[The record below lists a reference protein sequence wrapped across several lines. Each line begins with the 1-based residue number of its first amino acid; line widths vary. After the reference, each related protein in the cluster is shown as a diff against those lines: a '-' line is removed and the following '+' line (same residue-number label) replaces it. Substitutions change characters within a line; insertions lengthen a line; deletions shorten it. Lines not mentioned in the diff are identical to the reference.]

1 MAQLTFVRRSFLHA
15 LGLSAGGLALGL
27 AHAGEPAK
35 PTVTPKEPAALR
47 PNVFL
52 QVRHDGSVTIVCHR
66 SEMGQGVR
74 STLPTLI
81 ADELGADMR
90 QVTILQGD
98 GDKAYGDQNTDG
110 SSSVRKNYEDI
121 RRVGATARVML
132 IEAAA
137 KQWGVKP
144 ETCTAKNHGVT
155 HPTKGTKGFSVL
167 VADAAK
173 LSIPD
178 AKKVPLRPDAEL
190 THVFRDMPLLDGPD
204 IVTGKA
210 RFGADVKI
218 PQMLV
223 AVIARPPVVGGKVK
237 PFDPAKALAIKG
249 VKKVVELPQPKAP
262 YAFQALGGVAVIA
275 DDTWSALK
283 GRAALSLSWDDGAN
297 GALDSAAYREE
308 LFAAV
313 RAPGDV
319 VRKTGDV
326 DAALAAAAKKVE
338 AEYFVP
344 HLAHAPMEPP
354 ACLASFTGDACEVW
368 TSTQNPQAAKTEV
381 ARALGLDESKVTV
394 HVTLLGGGFG
404 RKSKA
409 DFASE
414 AALLSKAAGAP
425 VRVQWTREDDV
436 QHDYYH
442 STCAM
447 KLAAGL
453 DKGNKITAW
462 LHRAAFPSISST
474 FKEGVVHGGEGE
486 LQQGTLDFPFAI
498 PNVRAENGKATASV
512 RIGWLRS
519 VHNINFAFATGSF
532 IDEIAQARG
541 DDPRDV
547 LLEVIGPSRVV
558 SLGDL
563 GVAKLPNYGAT
574 LDQHP
579 IDTARLRHVIE
590 RVTELSSWKASRKA
604 GRALGLAA
612 HRSFLTYTAAV
623 VSVVQLPGG
632 KIHVDEAWLVAD
644 AGRIVNTERAR
655 SQMEGAVIFGMSIA
669 LHGAI
674 TFKKGAVE
682 QTNFRDYRLVRM
694 NEAPKAIHVE
704 LVKSE
709 ARPGGIG
716 EPGVPPIAPAIAN
729 AVFAATGKRIRDLPM
744 SKAGLV

>member
-1 MAQLTFVRRSFLHA
+1 MAGVTFVRRSFLQA
-15 LGLSAGGLALGL
+15 LGLGAAGLSLGL
-27 AHAGEPAK
+27 ARAEAPK
-35 PTVTPKEPAALR
+35 PESKQAPGLR
-47 PNVFL
+47 PSVFL
-52 QVRHDGSVTIVCHR
+52 HIAADGTVSIVCHR

-74 STLPTLI
+74 STLPALI
-81 ADELGADMR
+81 ADELGADPKT
-90 QVTILQGD
+90 VTIVQAD
-98 GDKAYGDQNTDG
+98 GDKSYGDQNTDG
-110 SSSVRKNYEDI
+110 SSSIRKGYEDL

-132 IEAAA
+132 VAAAA
-137 KQWGVKP
+137 KQWGVK
-144 ETCTAKNHGVT
+144 EDTCTTRDGTIVHLPSKK
-155 HPTKGTKGFSVL
+155 TKPFAAV

-173 LSIPD
+173 LKVPD
-178 AKKVPLRPDAEL
+178 PKKVVLRPDAEL
-190 THVFRDMPLLDGPD
+190 VHVFRDLPLVDGPG
-204 IVTGKA
+204 IVDGKA
-210 RFGADVKI
+210 KFGADVTV
-218 PQMLV
+218 PGMLV
-223 AVIARPPVVGGKVK
+223 AVIARPPVVGGKAK
-237 PFDPAKALAIKG
+237 SFDPAPALAIKG
-249 VKKVVELPQPKAP
+249 VKKVVELAQPKAP
-262 YAFQALGGVAVIA
+262 FAFQALGGIAVIA
-275 DDTWSALK
+275 EDTWSALK
-283 GRAALSLSWDDGAN
+283 GRAALSITWDDGAN
-297 GALDSAAYREE
+297 GSLDSTAYREE
-308 LFAAV
+308 LLAAV

-326 DAALAAAAKKVE
+326 DAALASAAKKIE
-338 AEYFVP
+338 AEYFIP

-368 TSTQNPQAAKTEV
+368 TSTQNPQAVRTEV
-381 ARALGLDESKVTV
+381 ARALGLEEAKVTV

-436 QHDYYH
+436 RHDYYH
-442 STCAM
+442 STCAVR
-447 KLAAGL
+447 LTAGL
-453 DKGNKITAW
+453 DKSNKVTSW

-474 FKEGVVHGGEGE
+474 FKEGVVHGAEGE

-498 PNVRAENGKATASV
+498 PNLRAENGKAPALV

-519 VHNINFAFATGSF
+519 VHNINFAFANGSF
-532 IDEIAQARG
+532 IDEIAHARG

-547 LLEVIGPSRVV
+547 LLEIVGPARNV
-558 SLGDL
+558 SLADL
-563 GVAKLPNYGAT
+563 GVPKLPNYGAP

-579 IDTARLRHVIE
+579 IDTARLRRVIE

-623 VSVVQLPGG
+623 VSVVQLPSG
-632 KIHVDEAWLVAD
+632 KVHVDEAWLVAD
-644 AGRIVNTERAR
+644 AGKVVNHERAR
-655 SQMEGAVIFGMSIA
+655 SQLEGAVIFGMSIA

-682 QTNFRDYRLVRM
+682 QTNFRDYRLVRIG
-694 NEAPKAIHVE
+694 EAPKAIHVE
-704 LVKSE
+704 IVASD

-729 AVFAATGKRIRDLPM
+729 AVFVATGKRVRDLPL
-744 SKAGLV
+744 SRAGLA